1 MGRKAQSIKIL
12 NKDIRKLVEEN
23 LHLVEAVVRR
33 IAPNLPPSVAR
44 EEIVSEGIMGL
55 IEAAQKFDKKR
66 GIKFEKW
73 AEIRIRGAIIDYLR
87 KNDIISRPSRILMKQ
102 IASTVRDLENKLGRE
117 PTDEEIA
124 KELGI
129 TLEEYHIELEK
140 ISYLAS
146 LSLDEV
152 IFDPTSSEGK
162 RLYEMISDE
171 TLKDPFKY
179 AEISDLRQIIESALE
194 KLDEKE
200 KEVIKMYYLDGF
212 HMKEISKKLRVSESR
227 ISQIHSKALLKLRSY
242 LEEKI
247 SQSVR

>member
-1 MGRKAQSIKIL
+1 MGRKAQSFKIL

-55 IEAAQKFDKKR
+55 IEAAQKFDKKK

-73 AEIRIRGAIIDYLR
+73 AEIRVRGAIIDYLR

-102 IASTVRDLENKLGRE
+102 IANTIRELENKLGRE

-129 TLEEYHIELEK
+129 TLEDYHIELEK
-140 ISYLAS
+140 ISHLAS

-152 IFDPTSSEGK
+152 VFDPTSNEGK

-212 HMKEISKKLRVSESR
+212 HMKEISKKLKVSESR

-247 SQSVR
+247 SQSIR